1 MKLAISIA
9 TYRRADN
16 TTPFYL
22 KRALDSIFNQ
32 TYSNFKIFLIGDRY
46 ENLTEIN
53 NLISHYPSSKLNFK
67 NLPTANERDNYSDK
81 KAVWSYG
88 GTNAINHSIKAA
100 QAEGFQYICHLDH
113 DDHWK
118 PNHLAEINNCIIRT
132 GADWMCTKST
142 HITPIRIL
150 PDFYSQSK
158 FVEGYPISSKLIH
171 SSVCMNFK
179 KIPLLYR
186 DLFAETGKVW
196 LPADADLW
204 ERSRDFIKKNNL
216 KSYYINEFTCYHD
229 EEQYSK
235 NN

>member
-1 MKLAISIA
+1 MELSISIA
-9 TYRRADN
+9 TYQRAD
-16 TTPFYL
+16 TKTPFYL
-22 KRALDSIFNQ
+22 KRALDSIFDQ
-32 TYSNFKIFLIGDRY
+32 TYSNFKIFLIGDKY
-46 ENLTEIN
+46 ENSSEIN
-53 NLISHYPSSKLNFK
+53 DIVSQYPSDKLHFE
-67 NLPTANERDNYSDK
+67 NLNVAKERDNYTDK

-88 GTNAINHSIKAA
+88 GVNAVNHSIRVA
-100 QAEGFQYICHLDH
+100 QAEGFKYICHLDH

-186 DLFAETGKVW
+186 DLYAETGKVG

-235 NN
+235 K

>member
-16 TTPFYL
+16 QTPFYL
-22 KRALDSIFNQ
+22 KRALDSIFSQ
-32 TYSNFKIFLIGDRY
+32 TYSDFKIYLVGDRY
-46 ENLTEIN
+46 DNPLEIN
-53 NLISHYPSSKLNFK
+53 NIVSKYSSSKLYFK
-67 NLPTANERDNYSDK
+67 NLPIAKERDSYSDK
-81 KAVWSYG
+81 KAIWSYG
-88 GTNAINHSIKAA
+88 GVNAVNHSIKTAR
-100 QAEGFQYICHLDH
+100 AEGFNYICHLDH
-113 DDHWK
+113 DDYWK

-132 GADWMCTKST
+132 GADWMCTRST
-142 HITPIRIL
+142 HITPNKFL
-150 PDFYSQSK
+150 PDFYSQAK

-179 KIPLLYR
+179 KIPLIYR
-186 DLFAETGKVW
+186 DLYGETGKIG

-235 NN
+235 K

>member
-1 MKLAISIA
+1 MKIAVSIA
-9 TYRRADN
+9 TYQRADN
-16 TTPFYL
+16 KTPFYL

-46 ENLTEIN
+46 ENSIEIEN
-53 NLISHYPSSKLNFK
+53 IISKYPSSKLYFK
-67 NLPTANERDNYSDK
+67 NLPIAKERDNYSDK
-81 KAVWSYG
+81 KAIWSYG
-88 GTNAINHSIKAA
+88 GVNAINNSIIISRK
-100 QAEGFQYICHLDH
+100 EGFEYICHLDH

-118 PNHLAEINNCIIRT
+118 PNHLEEINNCIIKT

-142 HITPIRIL
+142 HISPDRFL
-150 PDFYSQSK
+150 PNFESTSK

-186 DLFAETGKVW
+186 DIFNKTGEIG

-204 ERSRDFIKKNNL
+204 ERSREFIKKHNL